1 MMGSSIYNSLILR
14 KKSKLANLP
23 VITAMGGISPAGRS
37 AHHYGYKRLVFDKLG
52 GDEQQK
58 TLINLAV
65 LSERIHYNGKHWEDS
80 FKQEINLDAWL
91 AENRQSLLDSTLIR
105 KLENNI
111 FDPTAQRHH
120 NAARM
125 SPPGEAE
132 SFTFTVRKRHLP
144 NQIPENWEVR
154 ESEGIYCEVTVTG
167 KIDVMIEDT
176 HASPVNYAGQLP
188 SGFDPSALYAS
199 RNHPR
204 ALQMTIF
211 SISDALYGMG
221 IDWEVIRQKVAPE
234 QIGIYACSSMSQLD
248 YNGNGG
254 MLQARLLGKKVTS
267 KQLPLG
273 FCDMPANFINAYVL
287 GNVGSTGTSL
297 GACATFHY
305 NLAQAA
311 KDIQN
316 GTHRVVIVGG
326 SEAAILPEIIEAF
339 NTMGAIASDDVLQ
352 ALDGGS
358 EPAYRRSCRPF
369 GNNIGF
375 TLGESSQ
382 FFILMDDALA
392 LELGASIY
400 GSINDVFVNADGFKK
415 SIASPGVGNYLTF
428 ARAAAATKAVLG
440 EHSLRH
446 NTFIQAHGTGTPQN
460 RVTES
465 AILEDVARQFGVTNW
480 KVSAIKSYLGHSL
493 GVAGADQLAS
503 SLGIWQY
510 GVLPGIL
517 TTESIAEDVHQEGLE
532 FLLDHQEIDPASLD
546 SILLNAKGFGG
557 NNATAS
563 VLSPD
568 VTRRMLEKRHGKQ
581 AMTNWEKANEATQE
595 ASREYEAQS
604 NRQSIRPVYHFDHD
618 VRGGSD
624 LTFSDDSV
632 SLRGYGQPVNL
643 NPDNKYDDMC

>member
-1 MMGSSIYNSLILR
+1 M
-14 KKSKLANLP
+14 ANLP
-23 VITAMGGISPAGRS
+23 VITSMGGISPAGRS
-37 AHHYGYKRLVFDKLG
+37 SHHYAYQRLVFDKLPAK
-52 GDEQQK
+52 QQRD
-58 TLINLAV
+58 TLLNLSV
-65 LSERIHYNGKHWEDS
+65 LTGHIQYNGTHWEDNT
-80 FKQEINLDAWL
+80 QQAIELDPWL
-91 AENRQSLLDSTLIR
+91 EKNRQSILDGTLIR

-111 FDPTAQRHH
+111 FDPAAQRHH

-125 SPPGEAE
+125 SPPEGEE
-132 SFTFTVRKRHLP
+132 SFSFTIRKRHLP
-144 NQIPENWEVR
+144 NQIPENWQVTEG
-154 ESEGIYCEVTVTG
+154 ESIYCEVTVTG
-167 KIDVMIEDT
+167 KIDVMIEDA
-176 HASPVNYAGQLP
+176 HKSPVNYAGQLP
-188 SGFDPSALYAS
+188 SGFDPAQLYAS

-204 ALQMTIF
+204 ALQMTIYG
-211 SISDALYGMG
+211 ISDALYNMG
-221 IDWEVIRQKVAPE
+221 IDWDVIRQKVAPE

-287 GNVGSTGTSL
+287 GNVGNTGTSL

-311 KDIQN
+311 KDIQS

-339 NTMGAIASDDVLQ
+339 NTMGAIAGDDILQ
-352 ALDGGS
+352 ALDGGN
-358 EPAYRRSCRPF
+358 EPDYRRSCRPF

-375 TLGESSQ
+375 TLGESCQ

-392 LELGASIY
+392 LELGANIH
-400 GSINDVFVNADGFKK
+400 GAVNDVFVNADGFKK

-428 ARAAAATKAVLG
+428 ARAAAATRAVLG
-440 EHSLRH
+440 EESLRN

-465 AILEDVARQFGVTNW
+465 AILEDVAKHFGASNW

-493 GVAGADQLAS
+493 GVAGADQLAC
-503 SLGIWQY
+503 SLGIWKH
-510 GVLPGIL
+510 GILPGIL
-517 TTESIAEDVHQEGLE
+517 ATDTIADDVHREGLE

-563 VLSPD
+563 VFSPN
-568 VTRRMLEKRHGKQ
+568 VTKDMLEKRHGKK
-581 AMTNWEKANEATQE
+581 AMANWEKANESTTQ
-595 ASREYEAQS
+595 ASRQYEDQT
-604 NRQSIRPVYHFDHD
+604 NLQPVRPVYHFDHD
-618 VRGGSD
+618 VRSGGD
-624 LTFSDDSV
+624 LDFDKSGM
-632 SLRGYGQPVNL
+632 SLRGYGQKINL
-643 NPDNKYDDMC
+643 DLANKYSDMT

>member
-1 MMGSSIYNSLILR
+1 MQPTLIL
-14 KKSKLANLP
+14 LP
-23 VITAMGGISPAGRS
+23 A
-37 AHHYGYKRLVFDKLG
+37 
-52 GDEQQK
+52 
-58 TLINLAV
+58 
-65 LSERIHYNGKHWEDS
+65 
-80 FKQEINLDAWL
+80 
-91 AENRQSLLDSTLIR
+91 
-105 KLENNI
+105 
-111 FDPTAQRHH
+111 
-120 NAARM
+120 
-125 SPPGEAE
+125 EAE
-132 SFTFTVRKRHLP
+132 SFTLYRAQRHLP

-211 SISDALYGMG
+211 SISDALYAMG

-254 MLQARLLGKKVTS
+254 MLQARLLGKRS
-267 KQLPLG
+267 LPSSFWDSATCRPILL
-273 FCDMPANFINAYVL
+273 MPTCWVMSAAPEPALVPAPPSI
-287 GNVGSTGTSL
+287 
-297 GACATFHY
+297 Y

-339 NTMGAIASDDVLQ
+339 NTMGAIASDDGLQ

-440 EHSLRH
+440 EDSLRH

-465 AILEDVARQFGVTNW
+465 AILEDVARQFGVSNW
-480 KVSAIKSYLGHSL
+480 KVSAVKSYLGHSL

-517 TTESIAEDVHQEGLE
+517 TTESIAEE
-532 FLLDHQEIDPASLD
+532 S
-546 SILLNAKGFGG
+546 
-557 NNATAS
+557 
-563 VLSPD
+563 
-568 VTRRMLEKRHGKQ
+568 
-581 AMTNWEKANEATQE
+581 
-595 ASREYEAQS
+595 
-604 NRQSIRPVYHFDHD
+604 
-618 VRGGSD
+618 
-624 LTFSDDSV
+624 
-632 SLRGYGQPVNL
+632 
-643 NPDNKYDDMC
+643 